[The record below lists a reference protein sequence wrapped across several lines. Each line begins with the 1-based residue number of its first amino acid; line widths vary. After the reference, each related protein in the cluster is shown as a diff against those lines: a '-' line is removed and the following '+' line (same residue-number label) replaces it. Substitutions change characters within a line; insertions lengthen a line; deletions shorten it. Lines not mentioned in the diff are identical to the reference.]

1 MELIKDL
8 VAVKISLGVEST
20 EFEADNIIGQLVYS
34 KLEEFR
40 DTFVHIEMI
49 TYCIGN
55 EYLMVANK
63 RTIRVNLEE
72 VLHHV
77 KILYGYVFGVVHHV
91 NTITDQDKK
100 QDFLEDKL
108 KCSAFALDLQN
119 LKIREVEEIKLGLE
133 QAKVWIDKLEVFTKG
148 LK

>member
-40 DTFVHIEMI
+40 VTFVHIEMI